1 MLQEL
6 SGLRISYREE
16 LLKDFCEDEAFMT
29 ERRHLLRLRAG
40 LKDQDKHKVGS
51 QVCLNGVY
59 LKDLVVVGAQKN
71 VKYPLRFPQISFGN
85 NVPFFHES
93 KQHKFSI
100 IISYIWRLMWLQ
112 LI

>member
-16 LLKDFCEDEAFMT
+16 LLKDFCEDDAFMT
-29 ERRHLLRLRAG
+29 ERCRLLRLRAG

-51 QVCLNGVY
+51 QEFLNVVY
-59 LKDLVVVGAQKN
+59 LKDLVVIGAQKN
-71 VKYPLRFPQISFGN
+71 VKYPSRFPQILFGN

-93 KQHKFSI
+93 KQHNKFSI
-100 IISYIWRLMWLQ
+100 IISNI
-112 LI
+112 